1 MPQRWAIFAIVL
13 AFLIVGMALM
23 FVTGLLSR

>member
-13 AFLIVGMALM
+13 TFLIVGMALM
-23 FVTGLLSR
+23 LVTGLVSR